1 MSTLE
6 NILTR
11 IDGRVGVVQIN
22 RPKAMNALNGPT
34 MSEIM
39 SALEAYDADPA
50 VGAMVLT
57 GDERAFAAGA
67 GMSLALACDLRIM
80 SDKAFMMQ
88 AFSNIGLIPDAGGT
102 QRLTRAVG
110 KTIAMEMIL
119 NARQLTAEEALR
131 YGLVNRVVPTERC
144 LGEAVRL
151 AEEIAVRAPF
161 AIRIA
166 KEAVNAA
173 FETALAEGVSLERR
187 LFSLLF
193 STDDQKEGMAAFIE
207 KRKAEWKG
215 K

>member
-1 MSTLE
+1 ML
-6 NILTR
+6 L
-11 IDGRVGVVQIN
+11 GV
-22 RPKAMNALNGPT
+22 
-34 MSEIM
+34 
-39 SALEAYDADPA
+39 
-50 VGAMVLT
+50 
-57 GDERAFAAGA
+57 
-67 GMSLALACDLRIM
+67 
-80 SDKAFMMQ
+80 
-88 AFSNIGLIPDAGGT
+88 IPGAGGT

-119 NARQLTAEEALR
+119 NARQLSAEEALR